1 MEVAQ
6 DFGIKGVV
14 ADAIEEIERRAE
26 AWEFNNKHLM
36 YSPASSNW
44 ADEYPVEG
52 YILLNNVLRLWMLTK
67 ASRLLSSDI
76 YADKAGKVS
85 VRLSTISLVSLLNP
99 KVVYRFATETSQGF
113 RRRRSFTYELY
124 AWRNVKPY

>member
-14 ADAIEEIERRAE
+14 ADAIEEIERRAQ

-52 YILLNNVLRLWMLTK
+52 YILLNNVLR
-67 ASRLLSSDI
+67 
-76 YADKAGKVS
+76 YGC
-85 VRLSTISLVSLLNP
+85 
-99 KVVYRFATETSQGF
+99 
-113 RRRRSFTYELY
+113 
-124 AWRNVKPY
+124 